1 MSKPAMNAKRF
12 SCWGFLIL
20 FTTIPFFGF
29 SQEDSLRNAYN
40 DHPFEDSVNVPRKSE
55 WQQWAYERSYYRFP
69 AAKKNNWSVGI
80 NGGLA
85 MTSSDVK
92 ARLSWG
98 VGANVRKALGHLFSL
113 RVAYAT
119 GVMKGQNWRRNAGWL
134 KNHAYN
140 GRNDPAADYR
150 QTNYPYVWYNH
161 RTVFHDAALQGI
173 IHLNNI
179 NFYKENPRWGLYALA
194 GFGGSFY
201 KTSVNALDAE
211 GRIYDFSGIVDA
223 REISQRRQAI
233 KELKELMDDT
243 YETPAEGH
251 IDEEKVGKFLFNPA
265 LMAGFAI
272 GYKVNRRIELVLEE
286 RLTWTNDDLLDG
298 HRWEET
304 LTLTRDFDTYHYAS
318 LGINFRLGKGEESFW
333 WSNPLNQPYEQLQET
348 KDKVDLFTGDADGD
362 GVADL
367 FDQEP
372 DTPEGAPVDSHGV
385 TLDTDKD
392 GVPDYKDKEP
402 YSPIGM
408 PVNKDGVTLDDD
420 KDGVPN
426 GIDLEPNTPDG
437 ALVDNQGR
445 EIVIP
450 VGGGGAPTEIL
461 LPMIHFDL
469 DRDEIKKDFYPQMY
483 YVGQLMRNHPEML
496 ILITGHTDVRQTEKY
511 NIELSLRRAEN
522 AKAFLVENFGIDPNR
537 FNIEY
542 RGEENNLIMGL
553 PDNYNP
559 KFEDKHYLNRRVE
572 FKIVEK
578 K

>member
-1 MSKPAMNAKRF
+1 MYKPAINAIR
-12 SCWGFLIL
+12 SSVWVVIALFLL
-20 FTTIPFFGF
+20 IPFTGF
-29 SQEDSLRNAYN
+29 SQEDSLKSAYN

-55 WQQWAYERSYYRFP
+55 WQQWAYERSAYRFP
-69 AAKKNNWSVGI
+69 AAKKNNWSIGI

-85 MTSSDVK
+85 MASGDVK
-92 ARLSWG
+92 ARYSWG

-113 RVAYAT
+113 RLAYAT

-134 KNHAYN
+134 KNQALN

-150 QTNYPYVWYNH
+150 TTNYQYVWYNH
-161 RTVFHDAALQGI
+161 RTVFHDVALQGV

-179 NFYKENPRWGLYALA
+179 NFYKENPRWGIYGLA
-194 GFGGSFY
+194 GFGGSMY

-211 GRIYDFSGIVDA
+211 GRIYDYSGITDA
-223 REISQRRQAI
+223 RSISERRQTL
-233 KELKELMDDT
+233 KELKALMDDT

-251 IDEEKVGKFLFNPA
+251 IDEEKVGKFLLNPA

-272 GYKVNRRIELVLEE
+272 GYKLNRRIELVLEE

-333 WSNPLNQPYEQLQET
+333 WSNPLNEPYEQIQENA
-348 KDKVDLFTGDADGD
+348 DKLDLFTGDTDGD

-372 DTPEGAPVDSHGV
+372 DTPEGATVDSHGV

-392 GVPDYKDKEP
+392 GIPDYQDEEP
-402 YSPIGM
+402 YSPPGAT
-408 PVNKDGVTLDDD
+408 VDENGVTLDRD
-420 KDGVPN
+420 KDGVPDAQ
-426 GIDLEPNTPDG
+426 DLEPDSPEG
-437 ALVDNQGR
+437 ALVDNKGR
-445 EIVIP
+445 QIIIP
-450 VGGGGAPTEIL
+450 DGGGAPSSDFL

-469 DRDEIKKDFYPQMY
+469 DRSEIKKDFYPQMY
-483 YVGQLMRNHPEML
+483 YMGQLMRNHPDML
-496 ILITGHTDVRQTEKY
+496 ILVTGHTDVRQTEKY
-511 NIELSLRRAEN
+511 NIELSLRRAES
-522 AKAFLVENFGIDPNR
+522 AKSFLVENFGIDPGR

-542 RGEENNLIMGL
+542 RGEVSNLIQGL

-572 FKIVEK
+572 FQIVK
-578 K
+578 